1 MSINGTRETCYLYRF
16 IAGSVEHLF
25 TNLPTTVTVDDEPY
39 TGAWQV
45 THTAPTYSGRAEDAE
60 VDITL
65 HEDSPLTDLF
75 INGPPAYQVKVR
87 IFECDLINFTVTPY
101 YRGWVVRAP
110 FKLIGSVVG
119 LHCKSAW
126 HYFERQSLTD
136 SLGILSRYSIY
147 DPRSGVD
154 WSALGADV
162 TVDALNDARD
172 VLTVSGVTELDDYFR
187 GGFIVAPDNDKRGIL
202 KHVTESGLKKL
213 YLTAAF
219 PQFTLGV
226 GFTATVY
233 PGDDLAY
240 STWANKFA
248 ALTNNGE
255 AFGGWPYTPNVDP
268 AVKGVI

>member
-1 MSINGTRETCYLYRF
+1 MAVNGTRETCWLYRF
-16 IAGSVEHLF
+16 SAGSVEHLL
-25 TNLPTTVTVDDEPY
+25 TNLPSGVTFDGEDY
-39 TGAWQV
+39 SGQWQV

-65 HEDSPLTDLF
+65 HENSPLTDLF
-75 INGPPAYQVKVR
+75 INGSPAYQIKVR
-87 IFECDLINFTVTPY
+87 IFELDLITLTATPY

-110 FKLIGSVVG
+110 FKLIGSIVG
-119 LHCKSAW
+119 FHCKSAW
-126 HYFERQSLTD
+126 HYLERQALTD

-154 WSALGADV
+154 WSALGVGV
-162 TVDALNDARD
+162 TIDALNDARD
-172 VLTVSGVTELDDYFR
+172 VLTVSGITQLDNHFT
-187 GGFIVAPDNDKRGIL
+187 GGFIAAPDGDKRTVL
-202 KHVTESGLKKL
+202 RHVTESGLKVL
-213 YLTAAF
+213 YLNAAF
-219 PQFTLGV
+219 PQFTLAL

-255 AFGGWPYTPNVDP
+255 QFGGWPYTPNVDP